1 MTEIINKI
9 TIEDKDYTIDN
20 TKESITI
27 PDCFVKGLN
36 KIGRGHGEAKLYVG
50 QVTDEFTLPF
60 FDNFDKVINC
70 VVKKNDLIKY
80 LEDCES
86 EYLHPEQNYVGKDK
100 MPEIYK
106 DNKKK
111 VLTIKEENIFFAVYR
126 SDVTPPRIYINS
138 NAMIYSLIREI
149 SLPNISYL
157 AILKLE
163 DDLGNFLF
171 YFRPFVDYHGEEIVK
186 SELHDIE
193 NDKKLT
199 SLERENIVRSR
210 IGQGKYREKLLEDC
224 PFCPITLV
232 NDERLLVASH
242 IKPWV
247 KSENQEKIDP
257 KNGFMFTPTY
267 DKLFDRGFITFED
280 DGTMQVSPWISPI
293 NQKRLNIYSG
303 KKVEKLPTTGREKY
317 LKYHRE
323 NIFKK

>member
-1 MTEIINKI
+1 
-9 TIEDKDYTIDN
+9 
-20 TKESITI
+20 
-27 PDCFVKGLN
+27 
-36 KIGRGHGEAKLYVG
+36 
-50 QVTDEFTLPF
+50 
-60 FDNFDKVINC
+60 
-70 VVKKNDLIKY
+70 
-80 LEDCES
+80 
-86 EYLHPEQNYVGKDK
+86 
-100 MPEIYK
+100 
-106 DNKKK
+106 
-111 VLTIKEENIFFAVYR
+111 
-126 SDVTPPRIYINS
+126 
-138 NAMIYSLIREI
+138 MIYSLIREI

>member
-1 MTEIINKI
+1 MMEKTNKI
-9 TIEDKDYTIDN
+9 KIEDKNYSIMD

-27 PDCFVKGLN
+27 PDCFVKGSN

-50 QVTDEFTLPF
+50 QVSDEFTLPF
-60 FDNFDKVINC
+60 FDNFDNVINC
-70 VVKKNDLIKY
+70 VVKKDDLIKY
-80 LEDCES
+80 LKDCES
-86 EYLHPEQNYVGKDK
+86 EYLHPEQNYIGKDK
-100 MPEIYK
+100 MTEIYK

-111 VLTIKEENIFFAVYR
+111 VLNLKEENIFFAVYR

-157 AILKLE
+157 AILKLKDE
-163 DDLGNFLF
+163 EGSNLF
-171 YFRPFVDYHGEEIVK
+171 YFRPFIDYRGESSTI
-186 SELHDIE
+186 SELESIE
-193 NDKKLT
+193 NDKNIT
-199 SLERENIVRSR
+199 DLERENIVRSR

-224 PFCPITLV
+224 PYCPITLV
-232 NDERLLVASH
+232 TDERLLVASH

-247 KSENQEKIDP
+247 VSENKEKIDP

-267 DKLFDRGFITFED
+267 DKLFDRGFISFND
-280 DGTMQVSPWISPI
+280 DGTMLVSQWLSPL

-303 KKVEKLPTTGREKY
+303 KRILKLPTKGREKY
-317 LKYHRE
+317 LKYHRD